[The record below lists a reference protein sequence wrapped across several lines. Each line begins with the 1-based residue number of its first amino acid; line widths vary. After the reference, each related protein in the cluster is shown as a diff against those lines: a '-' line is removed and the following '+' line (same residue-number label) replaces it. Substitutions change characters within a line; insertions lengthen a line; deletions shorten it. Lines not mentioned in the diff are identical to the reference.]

1 MSLRQ
6 KRREVQQFVTIVQG
20 VLSCRKTEK
29 MLELVADD
37 HQILLEMGCNALPTF
52 LDKDPQRRRCKSG
65 FFWFLTCNKKEKKCC
80 INSDSFGRVQF
91 RRYSKIQGPK
101 SKGY

>member
-52 LDKDPQRRRCKSG
+52 LDNDPQRRRRKSE
-65 FFWFLTCNKKEKKCC
+65 FFFVFLPAMRKK
-80 INSDSFGRVQF
+80 
-91 RRYSKIQGPK
+91 
-101 SKGY
+101 

>member
-65 FFWFLTCNKKEKKCC
+65 FFWFLTLLLKMSTNRHKHLMCP
-80 INSDSFGRVQF
+80 IRPI
-91 RRYSKIQGPK
+91 R
-101 SKGY
+101 

>member
-52 LDKDPQRRRCKSG
+52 LDKDPQRRRRKSG
-65 FFWFLTCNKKEKKCC
+65 FFGFLTCNKEK
-80 INSDSFGRVQF
+80 IMYF
-91 RRYSKIQGPK
+91 I
-101 SKGY
+101 